1 MTEVLSL
8 VQSIEHA
15 RLHFLQFSEVTIPQ
29 MWWGATLGLND
40 SLATPYERSELE
52 ALIVR
57 LRSNAYAL
65 PGVRPFLV
73 VGSIARERNARDFFL
88 LLSYLCTTGK
98 IIHPET
104 HIASILE
111 RAHASLVDSHS
122 YYLGPTHTSETLASG
137 SRSLLP
143 SSFIE
148 TPRAEELQI
157 SNDVFVLRISS
168 FTSFRVILEAGEAVK
183 RIQATHKNPHIIVDL
198 RNNGGGFV
206 HIVTAVAGHFFRNE
220 PVFLRID
227 KDGQET
233 FVEASGSGPALKA
246 ASTTVLVNGNTASA
260 AEILT
265 AALRE
270 RGASVIGEQTYGKG
284 TAQLGVLLENGGSSW
299 ISSYRVYSPSGASW
313 QGVGITPDESVS
325 GLLLHTNAAILDE
338 MQSWSGS
345 APTDVGVIAG
355 LSYIRS
361 RR

>member
-1 MTEVLSL
+1 MTEILSL
-8 VQSIEHA
+8 VQSVEHT
-15 RLHFLQFSEVTIPQ
+15 RLHFLRLSDVTIPQ

-88 LLSYLCTTGK
+88 LLSFLCATGK

-122 YYLGPTHTSETLASG
+122 YYLSPEHTSETLASG
-137 SRSLLP
+137 SRSLLRG
-143 SSFIE
+143 SFIE
-148 TPRAEELQI
+148 TSRAEEVQI
-157 SNDVFVLRISS
+157 SDDVFVLRITS
-168 FTSFRVILEAGEAVK
+168 FASFRVIPEVGEAIK
-183 RIQATHKNPHIIVDL
+183 RIQVAHENPHIIVDL

-206 HIVTAVAGHFFRNE
+206 HIVAAVAGHFFRNG
-220 PVFLRID
+220 PVFLRVD
-227 KDGQET
+227 KNGQET
-233 FVEASGSGPALKA
+233 FVEAPRSGPTLKA

-299 ISSYRVYSPSGASW
+299 ISSYRVYSPSGVSW

-325 GLLLHTNAAILDE
+325 ELLLRTDVAILDE

-345 APTDVGVIAG
+345 APTDVGIIAG
-355 LSYIRS
+355 LYHVRS
-361 RR
+361 HR